1 MPSSC
6 RYSPMKNRPFQRE
19 NVQFPWGN
27 HLRRPMTLILSGP
40 TDPRFQGET
49 SSVPHEEREHGYQKG
64 RSEGSREA
72 RREEGRA
79 EESGRSEGGRR
90 ASRREARRG
99 EARQARP
106 ESGVHE
112 AHAAV
117 RGAWGGLRRQ
127 TPGLDVRDDE
137 AGEQSS
143 EEHLGTSGVGPRG
156 GGIQNRARV

>member
-64 RSEGSREA
+64 RSEGSRETR
-72 RREEGRA
+72 RREEGG
-79 EESGRSEGGRR
+79 EEEGRR
-90 ASRREARRG
+90 AQGWSPSQREARRG
-99 EARQARP
+99 EARQACA
-106 ESGVHE
+106 ESGVHA

-117 RGAWGGLRRQ
+117 RGARGGRRR
-127 TPGLDVRDDE
+127 TANAAHPGDE
-137 AGEQSS
+137 EDLGVHPQERSAGS
-143 EEHLGTSGVGPRG
+143 EEPSADQR
-156 GGIQNRARV
+156 R